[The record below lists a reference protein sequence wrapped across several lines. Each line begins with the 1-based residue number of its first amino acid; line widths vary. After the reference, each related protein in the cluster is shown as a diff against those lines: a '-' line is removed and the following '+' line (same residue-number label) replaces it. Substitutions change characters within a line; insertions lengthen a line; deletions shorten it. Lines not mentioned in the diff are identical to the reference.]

1 MTNVSDQVVEEIKH
15 KFCAYFF
22 IENRAV
28 YGIMW
33 ENVVRRDRPQ
43 MAL

>member
-1 MTNVSDQVVEEIKH
+1 MRNVSDQVVEEIKS
-15 KFCAYFF
+15 KFCAHFF
-22 IENRAV
+22 FQNRAV

-33 ENVVRRDRPQ
+33 ENVVQSDRPQ